1 MAGNRKKSQ
10 TGGREA
16 TTGFISGDYSLA
28 VGMPST
34 PPPDGWRWTQLTELA
49 RLESGHTPSRKFPEY
64 WDGGDV
70 CWIGIRDATAAHGQT
85 IYDTNQHTTELGILN
100 SSARVLPKN
109 TVCLSRTASVG
120 YVIVMGE
127 EMATSQD
134 FVNWVCSDDLDYQ
147 FLKYILLSEN
157 RSFARFSR
165 GTTHQTIYY
174 PEVKAFH
181 ICHPPLPEQ
190 KAIAHILGS
199 LDDKIELNRQ
209 MNATLEGMA
218 QALFKSWFVDFDPVI
233 DNALAAGNPIPDALA
248 ARAQIRGQL
257 LADGRANREAAK
269 PFPATFH
276 FTEELGW
283 IPEGWE
289 VRSIGTIAKAA
300 GGYAFKSKVFRES
313 GYPVVKIKN
322 IVGNGT
328 VSLSDTQCIGIEDAH
343 MAEKFSLEDGNL
355 LMAMTGATV
364 GKIGLVVNE
373 NQPAYLNQRVAKLEG
388 RNIENLSPF
397 LFCFFREQSN
407 FAQIVGL
414 ASGSAQ
420 PNISASGIESIP
432 CAIPDNDQ
440 HTVFT
445 GLVEPHF
452 EKWISNHRLFVN
464 LANLRDTLLPKLIS
478 GELRIPDAEK
488 LVAEAL

>member
-1 MAGNRKKSQ
+1 MGSEWREITLEDALEFVVDNRGKTVPVSDL
-10 TGGREA
+10 GVALIA
-16 TTGFISGDYSLA
+16 TNCVSNNNLYPEHINVRHVAQETYNNWFRSHPQPNDIL
-28 VGMPST
+28 
-34 PPPDGWRWTQLTELA
+34 LTNKG
-49 RLESGHTPSRKFPEY
+49 S
-64 WDGGDV
+64 
-70 CWIGIRDATAAHGQT
+70 
-85 IYDTNQHTTELGILN
+85 
-100 SSARVLPKN
+100 KN
-109 TVCLSRTASVG
+109 GAVCLVPDPVDFCIAQDMVALRADRSKIDPSYLFAALRSPNIQAQIKQLNVDSV
-120 YVIVMGE
+120 IPHFKK
-127 EMATSQD
+127 TD
-134 FVNWVCSDDLDYQ
+134 FDKL
-147 FLKYILLSEN
+147 YI
-157 RSFARFSR
+157 
-165 GTTHQTIYY
+165 
-174 PEVKAFH
+174 
-181 ICHPPLPEQ
+181 PLPAEDEQ
-190 KAIAHILGS
+190 KQIGS
-199 LDDKIELNRQ
+199 IYLNFSKKIELNRQ

-248 ARAQIRGQL
+248 ARAEIRRQL